1 MESTSEMGAAGLP
14 LSSARRPVPAD
25 DEKQFASM
33 ARTDFGR
40 WQIAMNMLISSGL
53 EVNLTGQARTTGFH
67 HITSTRPDVDGGALK
82 IALAPVRMK
91 RDEKVL
97 HEYWAQRSNDSK
109 TNEGFLFSEKPVAI
123 DHA

>member
-1 MESTSEMGAAGLP
+1 MAISHEHVDLVGTGRKHGWTSTHYRFPS
-14 LSSARRPVPAD
+14 
-25 DEKQFASM
+25 
-33 ARTDFGR
+33 
-40 WQIAMNMLISSGL
+40 
-53 EVNLTGQARTTGFH
+53 H

-82 IALAPVRMK
+82 IALAPVQMK